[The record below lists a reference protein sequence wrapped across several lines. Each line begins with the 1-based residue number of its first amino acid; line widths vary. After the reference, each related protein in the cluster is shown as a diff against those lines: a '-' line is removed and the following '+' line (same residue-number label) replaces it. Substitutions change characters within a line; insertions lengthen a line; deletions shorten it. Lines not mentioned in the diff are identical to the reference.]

1 MTNLPDHQAVPD
13 PRDLRASD
21 ADRERVAQALREAAG
36 DGRINLEELEERLTA
51 AYSAR
56 TYGELEALTR
66 DLPVSGTGAVPI
78 VAAPDR
84 RITGGKPTS
93 TVGVAVMSEFKR
105 RGRWTAPRRF
115 TAFVYWGGGKIDLT
129 EARFTGPEL
138 RIRAFAIMGGIDIVV
153 PEDLDVTV
161 NGVGIMGAFD
171 DKATG
176 PGAPGAPK
184 VTVSGFSFWGGV
196 SVKRRKRGDRI
207 EKRAAE
213 LE

>member
-1 MTNLPDHQAVPD
+1 MTNLPDHRAVPD

-21 ADRERVAQALREAAG
+21 ADRERVAQTLREAAG

-66 DLPVSGTGAVPI
+66 DLPVSGTGAVPP
-78 VAAPDR
+78 VAAPDQ
-84 RITGGKPTS
+84 RITGGEPTS
-93 TVGVAVMSEFKR
+93 TVGIAVMSEFKR
-105 RGRWTAPRRF
+105 RGPWTAPRRF
-115 TAFVYWGGGKIDLT
+115 TAFAYWGGGTIDLT

-176 PGAPGAPK
+176 PGTHGAPK

-196 SVKRRKRGDRI
+196 SVKRREHRDR
-207 EKRAAE
+207 EKE
-213 LE
+213 LD